1 MRDYNKEAG
10 AMLRTLRRQRQLT
23 QCEAAHRLNTSAP
36 VLSRKERGQEQ
47 IERVDV
53 QLAVAGY
60 QLNAGESYA
69 LWLAAGYLPEPALDS
84 PCAPDLHT
92 FASRLL
98 VELPFPAFVVD
109 AWGHWQVGNQYS
121 TAIGPRLECA
131 ANLAA
136 LPVQAGGVV
145 VQSASPYGPID
156 YLVLQTTFPFPQ
168 AGALV
173 VYIPFGVENHL
184 RYEQLKAQIG
194 VNKLLGCE

>member
-23 QCEAAHRLNTSAP
+23 QCEAARRLNTSAP
-36 VLSRKERGQEQ
+36 VLSRKERGQER

-53 QLAVAGY
+53 QLAIAGY
-60 QLNAGESYA
+60 QLNVEESYA
-69 LWLAAGYLPEPALDS
+69 LWLAAGYLPEPTLAA
-84 PCAPDLHT
+84 PCVPDLRT
-92 FASRLL
+92 LASRLL

-109 AWGHWQVGNQYS
+109 ALGHCQGGNQYS
-121 TAIGPRLECA
+121 AAIGPRLRCE
-131 ANLAA
+131 ANLASH
-136 LPVQAGGVV
+136 PVQAGGVV

-173 VYIPFGVENHL
+173 VYIPFGIDNHL

-194 VNKLLGCE
+194 VNKLLACE